1 MFFILVGI
9 FVILL
14 IILVLC
20 DKGIIK
26 VKEVVDIFI
35 LDNFDIKELGY
46 FERKKIF
53 YKVDFIDLNSID
65 YIKNIVFELLDEKDF
80 FLKVYLIIFF
90 VIDENIVVFVDKD
103 KEVSVE
109 IKLEF
114 RIVYKDFNEN
124 IVELVDGW
132 NRKLSIKNDKF
143 VFYLFN
149 LVYNSFENNKINVFE
164 FKNIDWNKLKVKY
177 FDVEIVEWSDG
188 DIFIVKVIVIDF
200 FNIIV
205 KVGEKIKIRI
215 FGIDIFEKFV
225 GGNKSK
231 DFEYNY
237 VKLFLKFVEEV
248 VLKGLKVRVYVD

>member
-14 IILVLC
+14 VILVLC
-20 DKGIIK
+20 DKGIVK

-53 YKVDFIDLNSID
+53 NKVDFINLNSID
-65 YIKNIVFELLDEKDF
+65 YIKNIIFELLNEKDF
-80 FLKVYLIIFF
+80 FLKIYLIIFF

-109 IKLEF
+109 INLEF

-149 LVYNSFENNKINVFE
+149 LVYNSFESNKVNVFE
-164 FKNIDWNKLKVKY
+164 FKNIDWDKLKVKY

-188 DIFIVKVIVIDF
+188 DIFKVKVIVVDI

-205 KVGEKIKIRI
+205 KVGEEIKIRI
-215 FGIDIFEKFV
+215 FGIDMFEKFV